1 MATNYPNSIDN
12 GTSLP
17 YPNST
22 DDLSSPNLAAGQGN
36 QNDAVI
42 AVETLVGSNATQTTP
57 TAQYN
62 VLQATS
68 ATSSE
73 WGLLTLKN
81 VSGSTGTGSFVFA
94 TSPTISSPTISS
106 PTISS
111 PTITG
116 SLGNISTGTITSSG
130 LITGNGGATIGSTLT
145 VNSGTTIT
153 YPTGSFSSVFL
164 SNPYKF
170 SVYQSTSQSLP
181 ATVSFDTVI
190 FDTNSN
196 FSTTTYKYTAPVTG
210 YYLFNWLVTANFG
223 STTTYFNSSLVKNSG
238 TVATISNGSNSGQFG
253 PSVGAS
259 KLLSLNAGDTVYINT
274 SQGAVA
280 PSIAGKT
287 QTYFEGFFVSA
298 T

>member
-81 VSGSTGTGSFVFA
+81 VSGSTGTGDFVFA

-116 SLGNISTGTITSSG
+116 SLGNISTGTITASG
-130 LITGNGGATIGSTLT
+130 ATTLNGGLT
-145 VNSGTTIT
+145 VFSSFTATGLVNYADLLSTIFSSQVTSFTNTGTAGGTFYYINLGGIKMLW
-153 YPTGSFSSVFL
+153 GSFT
-164 SNPYKF
+164 
-170 SVYQSTSQSLP
+170 QQ
-181 ATVSFDTVI
+181 
-190 FDTNSN
+190 
-196 FSTTTYKYTAPVTG
+196 
-210 YYLFNWLVTANFG
+210 
-223 STTTYFNSSLVKNSG
+223 
-238 TVATISNGSNSGQFG
+238 
-253 PSVGAS
+253 SVGAAS
-259 KLLSLNAGDTVYINT
+259 YFHAILSL
-274 SQGAVA
+274 
-280 PSIAGKT
+280 PS
-287 QTYFEGFFVSA
+287 GFFTTVTSITISSSDVNNTNQFSGCLDNPPLSSPTEINFYLQNDGGSTDA
-298 T
+298 QAASLFLIGT